1 MMLVHVAKYY
11 KTVITDALITRM
23 EGAMD
28 THFIFGLV
36 LVAFAFWLCFKFRK
50 DNKE

>member
-1 MMLVHVAKYY
+1 
-11 KTVITDALITRM
+11 M
-23 EGAMD
+23 EGGMD

-50 DNKE
+50 NKKE

>member
-1 MMLVHVAKYY
+1 
-11 KTVITDALITRM
+11 M
-23 EGAMD
+23 EEDMD

-50 DNKE
+50 NKKE